1 MSDDVIEEY
10 TNDCRIVHEERM
22 LPDLYHF
29 ERSGYRI
36 KSFENPDKARLYA
49 DIYELVG
56 GFDEGNSGKRG
67 VPPTVARADEDIRM
81 AYFTASVSATYA
93 ARAFEIDIERVLEK
107 IQRLRE
113 RAEEQRSQQTG
124 DE

>member
-36 KSFENPDKARLYA
+36 KSFENPDKSRLYA

-81 AYFTASVSATYA
+81 AYFTASVSVTYA

>member
-10 TNDCRIVHEERM
+10 PNDCRIVHEERM

-29 ERSGYRI
+29 ERSGQRI
-36 KSFENPDKARLYA
+36 NSFENPDKARLYA
-49 DIYELVG
+49 DIYEVVG
-56 GFDEGNSGKRG
+56 GFDEENTGERG
-67 VPPTVARADEDIRM
+67 VPPTVVRADAGIRM
-81 AYFTASVSATYA
+81 AYFTASMSATYA
-93 ARAFEIDIERVLEK
+93 ARAFEIDIETVLDK

-113 RAEEQRSQQTG
+113 RADEQRSQQTG

>member
-1 MSDDVIEEY
+1 MSDDVLEEY

-29 ERSGYRI
+29 ERSGHRI

-49 DIYELVG
+49 DIYEVVG
-56 GFDEGNSGKRG
+56 GFNEENTGERG
-67 VPPTVARADEDIRM
+67 VPPTVVRADEDVRM
-81 AYFTASVSATYA
+81 AYFTASMSATYA
-93 ARAFEIDIERVLEK
+93 ARAFEIDIETVLDK

-113 RAEEQRSQQTG
+113 RAEEQRSQQPG